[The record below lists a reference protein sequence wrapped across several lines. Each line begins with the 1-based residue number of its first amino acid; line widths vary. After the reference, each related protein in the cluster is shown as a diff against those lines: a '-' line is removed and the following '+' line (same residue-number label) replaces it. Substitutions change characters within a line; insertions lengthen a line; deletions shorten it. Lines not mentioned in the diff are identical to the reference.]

1 MSEFAA
7 RAALTRMNLQAIAV
21 APHHPSLMADLQA
34 IARITPEQ
42 AEANFLSSRVD
53 LCAAYGFTATEQR
66 KPFAFANGIA
76 IIPISGTL
84 LNRVSYSYDGYVTGY
99 NFIRRQLN
107 AALADDDVIGI
118 LFDVNT
124 YGGEAAGCF
133 ELAAEIRASRK
144 QKPSMAIVDS
154 NAYSAGFALA
164 SAATKMVAIP
174 SAGVGSIGVITMHMD
189 MSKMLDNYGV
199 NVTLIY
205 EGKHKA
211 DGNPYEPLPKEVEG
225 SIRSRIHS
233 KYEAFVTLASENTGL
248 DAKVIRDTESR
259 TYEADEA
266 LKLGLIHAVMT
277 PSEAASAFLD
287 ELSGSNL
294 NQRQGAKMST
304 AQTNEPGASNNA
316 APATVDTAAAT
327 AQARQAERARVNGI
341 LTCDEAKGRESLA
354 NHIAMNTEM
363 SVDDA
368 KKMLAASPKAEAK
381 AETKPNGFE
390 AAMANTP
397 NPNVGADAANADA
410 NGAADPVAGIMG
422 AYKAATGR
430 AELKA

>member
-7 RAALTRMNLQAIAV
+7 RAALTRMNLQAIAI
-21 APHHPSLMADLQA
+21 APQHPSFMADLQA
-34 IARITPEQ
+34 IARIKAEE
-42 AEANFLSSRVD
+42 AEAHFLQSRAD
-53 LCAAYGFTATEQR
+53 LCAAYGFQATEQR

-99 NFIRRQLN
+99 NFVRRQLN
-107 AALADDDVIGI
+107 AAMADDDVMGI
-118 LFDVNT
+118 IYDVNS

-133 ELAAEIRASRK
+133 ELAGEIRDSRK
-144 QKPSMAIVDS
+144 KKPSMAIVDS

-174 SAGVGSIGVITMHMD
+174 SAGVGSIGVITMHVD
-189 MSKMLDNYGV
+189 MSKLLDDIGYK
-199 NVTLIY
+199 VTMIY

-211 DGNPYEPLPKEVEG
+211 DGNPYEPLSKDVEA
-225 SIRSRIHS
+225 SIRARIHT
-233 KYEAFVTLASENTGL
+233 KYEAFVAVAAANTGL

-266 LKLGLIHAVMT
+266 LKLGLIHAVMS

-304 AQTNEPGASNNA
+304 QTNEPGASNNA
-316 APATVDTAAAT
+316 AAPATVDTAAVT
-327 AQARQAERARVNGI
+327 ADARKAERARVNGI
-341 LTCDEAKGRESLA
+341 LTCEEAKGRESLA
-354 NHIAMNTEM
+354 NHIAMSTEM
-363 SVDDA
+363 SVEDA
-368 KKMLAASPKAEAK
+368 KKMLAASPKAEPK
-381 AETKPNGFE
+381 ADAKPNGFE
-390 AAMANTP
+390 AAMANTQ
-397 NPNVGADAANADA
+397 NPNVGSDAANADA
-410 NGAADPVAGIMG
+410 GGQPDAVAGILG

>member
-42 AEANFLSSRVD
+42 AETHRMSNRAD
-53 LCAAYGFTATEQR
+53 LCAAYGFTASEQR

-76 IIPISGTL
+76 VIPISGTL
-84 LNRVSYSYDGYVTGY
+84 LNRVGYSYDGYVTGY
-99 NFIRRQLN
+99 NFIRRQMN
-107 AALADDDVIGI
+107 AALADDDVKGI
-118 LFDVNT
+118 IFDVNS

-133 ELAAEIRASRK
+133 ELAAEIRNSRK

-164 SAATKMVAIP
+164 SAASKMITIP
-174 SAGVGSIGVITMHMD
+174 SAGVGSIGVITMHVD
-189 MSKMLDNYGV
+189 MSKMLDSFGV

-211 DGNPYEPLPKEVEG
+211 DGNPYEPLPKDVEA
-225 SIRSRIHS
+225 SIRSRIHT
-233 KYEAFVTLASENTGL
+233 KYEAFVALASANTGL
-248 DAKVIRDTESR
+248 DAKVIRETESR
-259 TYEADEA
+259 TFEAEEA
-266 LKLGLIHAVMT
+266 MKLGLIHAIMT

-287 ELSGSNL
+287 ELSGSIS

-316 APATVDTAAAT
+316 APATVDAAAAAT
-327 AQARQAERARVNGI
+327 QARQAERARVNGI
-341 LTCDEAKGRESLA
+341 LNCEEAKGRETLA

-368 KKMLAASPKAEAK
+368 KKMLAASPKAEQK

-397 NPNVGADAANADA
+397 NPNVGADAAAADA
-410 NGAADPVAGIMG
+410 TQQADAATGIL
-422 AYKAATGR
+422 AAWKAATGK
-430 AELKA
+430 AELQA